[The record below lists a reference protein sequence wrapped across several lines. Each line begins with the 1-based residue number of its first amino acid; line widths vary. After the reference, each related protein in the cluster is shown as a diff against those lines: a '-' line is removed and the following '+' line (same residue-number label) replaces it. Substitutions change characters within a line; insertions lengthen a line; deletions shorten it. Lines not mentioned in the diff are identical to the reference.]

1 MRRGARGRSWAAA
14 AGIAVLAA
22 AAAAGTPAA
31 ADGAAPAGRVEF
43 PAHCLP
49 SAEGTTAARVEA
61 DDPAPAV
68 GDTVT
73 VTYRL
78 DRTPAET
85 PPQGGTPAAT
95 GRILLGGAQG
105 GEVPVAVVAAD
116 PRGAAEGAAGEAAH
130 RVAGPAGAPRG
141 AAEAEPSGVV
151 MSGSFTVTEPG
162 EITLAPGGYALPG
175 AACAPAGAPAPVA
188 LRILAVRRPVMNL
201 RGVAL
206 AASYGEPGARVRV
219 SGAGFTPGAAVTVA
233 GRAGAA
239 GTADRVAATADAFG
253 AFAAELGVED
263 RRTTGVV
270 AYEGPSWTAARGSG
284 PAAYAVV
291 EPAAPAAGSLTMTQ
305 AGAAVT
311 LGAVGYGGGGAAAGR
326 IGTVTVTD
334 TRGPGAGRWTL
345 RGRLDGV
352 LVPGASLSWA
362 PSCGGGCE
370 AGAPGAVGP
379 EGAVLASG
387 AGGTSTVDA
396 ALTLRVP
403 AYTPP
408 GAYRAALT
416 LTLS

>member
-22 AAAAGTPAA
+22 TAAAGTPAA
-31 ADGAAPAGRVEF
+31 ADGATPAGRVEF
-43 PAHCLP
+43 PTHCLP
-49 SAEGTTAARVEA
+49 SAGGTTTARVEA

-78 DRTPAET
+78 DRTPPETPPEGETAGPVEDRERRVPET

-105 GEVPVAVVAAD
+105 GEVPVAAV
-116 PRGAAEGAAGEAAH
+116 AGESGL
-130 RVAGPAGAPRG
+130 VMRG
-141 AAEAEPSGVV
+141 G
-151 MSGSFTVTEPG
+151 FTVTEPG
-162 EITLAPGGYALPG
+162 EITLAPGGYALAG
-175 AACAPAGAPAPVA
+175 AACAPAGAQAPVA

-201 RGVAL
+201 RGVAV
-206 AASYGEPGARVRV
+206 AAAYGEPGARVRV

-239 GTADRVAATADAFG
+239 GTADRVAATADASG
-253 AFAAELGVED
+253 AFAAELAVED

-311 LGAVGYGGGGAAAGR
+311 LGAVGFGGGGAAAGR
-326 IGTVTVTD
+326 IGTVTVAD
-334 TRGPGAGRWTL
+334 TRGPGAGRWML

-352 LVPGASLSWA
+352 LVPGASLSWT

-370 AGAPGAVGP
+370 AGAPGTAGP

-387 AGGTSTVDA
+387 TGGTFTVDA
-396 ALTLRVP
+396 ALLLRVP
-403 AYTPP
+403 PYTRP

>member
-1 MRRGARGRSWAAA
+1 M
-14 AGIAVLAA
+14 
-22 AAAAGTPAA
+22 
-31 ADGAAPAGRVEF
+31 EF
-43 PAHCLP
+43 PTRCLP
-49 SAEGTTAARVEA
+49 SGEGTTTARVEV

-78 DRTPAET
+78 DRTPSAA
-85 PPQGGTPAAT
+85 PPEGGLPAAT

-105 GEVPVAVVAAD
+105 GEVPVAAV
-116 PRGAAEGAAGEAAH
+116 
-130 RVAGPAGAPRG
+130 AGAPG
-141 AAEAEPSGVV
+141 AV
-151 MSGSFTVTEPG
+151 MSGRFTVTEPG
-162 EITLAPGGYALPG
+162 ETTLAPGGYALPG
-175 AACAPAGAPAPVA
+175 SACAAAGAPAPVA
-188 LRILAVRRPVMNL
+188 GRIVAARRPVMNL

-206 AASYGEPGARVRV
+206 AASYGEPGVRVRV
-219 SGAGFTPGAAVTVA
+219 TGAGFAPGAAVTVA

-253 AFAAELGVED
+253 AFGAELTVED

-270 AYEGPSWTAARGSG
+270 AYEGPTWTAARGSD

-291 EPAAPAAGSLTMTQ
+291 EAAAPVAGSLTMTQ

-311 LGAVGYGGGGAAAGR
+311 LGAVGFGGGGAAAGR

-334 TRGPGAGRWTL
+334 TRGGGAGRWTL
-345 RGRLDGV
+345 RGRLTGFEGADGV
-352 LVPGASLSWA
+352 LVPGASPAWT

-370 AGAPGAVGP
+370 AGPSGEVGP

-387 AGGTSTVDA
+387 AGGRFTVDA
-396 ALTLRVP
+396 TLILRVP
-403 AYTPP
+403 PYTPP

>member
-14 AGIAVLAA
+14 AGMAVLAA

-43 PAHCLP
+43 PTRCLP

-78 DRTPAET
+78 DRTPVVT
-85 PPQGGTPAAT
+85 GFSAAT

-105 GEVPVAVVAAD
+105 GEVPVAAAGAD
-116 PRGAAEGAAGEAAH
+116 PRGAAEGAAGEAAGEAAR
-130 RVAGPAGAPRG
+130 RVAGP
-141 AAEAEPSGVV
+141 AEAEPSGVV

-162 EITLAPGGYALPG
+162 EITLAPGGYALAG
-175 AACAPAGAPAPVA
+175 AACAPAGARAPVA

-206 AASYGEPGARVRV
+206 AASYGEPGARVGV

-352 LVPGASLSWA
+352 LVPGASLSWT